1 LVKFSSIIPLY
12 PRAAATQLQFGLGCA
27 NPCWRGASQ
36 AATTTAMDG
45 ILFLAVVALGI
56 VAMAQGQ
63 RLRALAR
70 RIEQLEQAPR
80 GQPQPVSVAE
90 PAPVAEAPPPR
101 PASALLTP
109 PAQRT
114 KASPPPQPPTAP
126 APDRP
131 SLESLIG
138 ARLPVWIGAV
148 ALVVAGFFLVRYAV
162 EIGLLTPA
170 VRTILAALF
179 AVILIGASEAARRI
193 PALAEDP
200 RVAQALAGA
209 GIASSYATLYIAA
222 ALYQL
227 IGPLPAFVLMVGVTA
242 LGLFLAL
249 RHGPPTAVLA
259 LAGGFVA
266 PLVAGYDAAGIG
278 PLLVYLGLFAAA
290 LFGLAIH
297 RRWGWLALAA
307 TIVGFGWVNFLLVAL
322 EPSRLAGPAAFVIAL
337 ALAATLALPR
347 AGITSAWLRTAPLVA
362 GLVQLLVFAPA
373 LQFDGFAWSFYLILA
388 AAALILA
395 WRDARHL
402 PGALAALSLSL
413 ALLAAALAS
422 PDHGATFI
430 AAPILALLFAAPG
443 LILLD
448 RARSWAILA
457 LGGIAGP
464 VLLANLLEPSRLAD
478 WHWAILE
485 LVAAAMA
492 GIVSWRRRTAIDRHD
507 PGLIGGALA
516 AAILLATAAGQL
528 VAIEWIGAI
537 FAIATLGLGL
547 WARHTGDRALLTL
560 PALGI
565 AAMLCAA
572 IEPILDY
579 VLLLAQSLAG
589 AGVTHPL
596 LPPLAGALRALLPLI
611 VTIALLAADS
621 RQFGRLRNAALGIGF
636 TAALL
641 LIYHLA
647 KLPLA
652 IASDARFE
660 SLGFI
665 ERAAITHALFAA
677 AFLLRTRL
685 PAIAAILFGLAL
697 GRLLWFDLV
706 VLNPIFAAQQVA
718 LFPLALHF
726 ALVGC
731 WLSRFLPQPLATRA
745 TIAAALL
752 ATLAAVRQAAHGA
765 ILTGPIG
772 TGENYGYSIALL
784 LLALAGLTLGIRSGS
799 RDLRL
804 AGLGLLT
811 FVTVKVFLIDA
822 AALDGLLRILSFL
835 GLGVALIG
843 IGWVYRRFLAARPKA
858 SVADA

>member
-1 LVKFSSIIPLY
+1 
-12 PRAAATQLQFGLGCA
+12 
-27 NPCWRGASQ
+27 
-36 AATTTAMDG
+36 MDG

-63 RLRALAR
+63 RLRALTR
-70 RIEQLEQAPR
+70 RIEGLERSPR
-80 GQPQPVSVAE
+80 TGPQPTRAAE
-90 PAPVAEAPPPR
+90 PAPVAEVAPPR
-101 PASALLTP
+101 SAPAAITP
-109 PAQRT
+109 PVKRAEV
-114 KASPPPQPPTAP
+114 PPPSPSPTP
-126 APDRP
+126 TPEPEPDRP

-179 AVILIGASEAARRI
+179 AVILIGASEAARRVL
-193 PALAEDP
+193 ALAEDP
-200 RVAQALAGA
+200 RIGQALAGA

-227 IGPLPAFVLMVGVTA
+227 IGPLPAFALMIAVTA

-259 LAGGFVA
+259 LAGGFIA
-266 PLVAGYDAAGIG
+266 PLVAGYNAAGIG
-278 PLLVYLGLFAAA
+278 PLLVYLGLFTAA

-297 RRWGWLALAA
+297 RGWGWLALAA

-322 EPSRLAGPAAFVIAL
+322 EPARLTAPAAFVIAL

-373 LQFDGFAWSFYLILA
+373 LTFDGFAWSFYLVLA

-402 PGALAALSLSL
+402 PGALAALGLSL
-413 ALLAAALAS
+413 ALLAAALVA
-422 PDHGATFI
+422 PDHGATFV
-430 AAPILALLFAAPG
+430 AAPVLALLFAAPG
-443 LILLD
+443 MALLE

-464 VLLANLLEPSRLAD
+464 VLLVNLLEPARLAD
-478 WHWAILE
+478 WQWAALE
-485 LVAAAMA
+485 LAAAALA
-492 GIVSWRRRTAIDRHD
+492 GAVSWRRRRATDSHD

-516 AAILLATAAGQL
+516 AAILFATALGQL
-528 VAIEWIGAI
+528 VP
-537 FAIATLGLGL
+537 FAWLGSVFALATLGIGL
-547 WARHTGDRALLTL
+547 WARRTGDRALLTL

-565 AAMLCAA
+565 GAILIAAA
-572 IEPILDY
+572 EPLADY
-579 VLLLAQSLAG
+579 VVLLAQSLAG
-589 AGVTHPL
+589 EPVLAPS
-596 LPPLAGALRALLPLI
+596 LPALADAARALLPLI
-611 VTIALLAADS
+611 AAVALLRPDA
-621 RQFGRLRNAALGIGF
+621 RQFGRLRQAVLAAGV

-641 LIYHLA
+641 LLYHLA

-652 IASDARFE
+652 IVDDTRFE
-660 SLGFI
+660 RLGFI

-677 AFLLRTRL
+677 AVALRTRL
-685 PAIAAILFGLAL
+685 PALALPLFGLAL
-697 GRLLWFDLV
+697 GRLVWFDLI
-706 VLNPIFAAQQVA
+706 VLNPVFVAQQVT
-718 LFPLALHF
+718 LLPLALHL
-726 ALVGC
+726 ALAGF
-731 WLSRFLPQPLATRA
+731 WLHRFLPQPLATRA
-745 TIAAALL
+745 ALAAALL
-752 ATLAAVRQAAHGA
+752 ATLTAVRQAAHGG
-765 ILTGPIG
+765 IITGPIG
-772 TGENYGYSIALL
+772 TGETYGYSAALL
-784 LLALAGLTLGIRSGS
+784 LLALAALTLGIRSGS

-804 AGLGLLT
+804 AGLALLT
-811 FVTVKVFLIDA
+811 FVTTKVFLVDA

>member
-1 LVKFSSIIPLY
+1 
-12 PRAAATQLQFGLGCA
+12 
-27 NPCWRGASQ
+27 
-36 AATTTAMDG
+36 MDG

-70 RIEQLEQAPR
+70 RIEWLESAPR
-80 GQPQPVSVAE
+80 AQPQPTRAAE
-90 PAPVAEAPPPR
+90 PAPAAEVAPPRATPVAITPPVKRVEAPPP
-101 PASALLTP
+101 P
-109 PAQRT
+109 PE
-114 KASPPPQPPTAP
+114 TAP
-126 APDRP
+126 EPEPDRP

-148 ALVVAGFFLVRYAV
+148 ALVAAGFFLVRYAV

-200 RVAQALAGA
+200 RIGQALAGA

-227 IGPLPAFVLMVGVTA
+227 IGLLPAFVLMIGVTT

-278 PLLVYLGLFAAA
+278 PLLAYLGLFTAA

-297 RRWGWLALAA
+297 RGWGWLALAA
-307 TIVGFGWVNFLLVAL
+307 TVVGFGWVNFLLVAL
-322 EPSRLAGPAAFVIAL
+322 DPVLLTGPAAFVIAL

-347 AGITSAWLRTAPLVA
+347 AGITSAWLRATPLVA
-362 GLVQLLVFAPA
+362 GLVQLLIFAPA
-373 LQFDGFAWSFYLILA
+373 LEFDAFAWGFYLVLA

-402 PGALAALSLSL
+402 PGALAALGLSL
-413 ALLAAALAS
+413 TLLAAALVA
-422 PDHGATFI
+422 PDRGATFI
-430 AAPILALLFAAPG
+430 AAPVLALLFAAPG
-443 LILLD
+443 LVLLD
-448 RARSWAILA
+448 RARSWAVIA

-464 VLLANLLEPSRLAD
+464 VLLANLLEPSCLTD
-478 WHWAILE
+478 WQWALIE
-485 LVAAAMA
+485 LVAAAL
-492 GIVSWRRRTAIDRHD
+492 GFWVGWRRRAVIDGRD

-516 AAILLATAAGQL
+516 AAALFAIAIGQL

-537 FAIATLGLGL
+537 FALATLGLGL
-547 WARHTGDRALLTL
+547 WARHIGDRALLTL

-565 AAMLCAA
+565 AAMLVAA

-579 VLLLAQSLAG
+579 ALLIAQSLAG
-589 AGVTHPL
+589 EPVTYPL
-596 LPPLAGALRALLPLI
+596 LPTLAQALRALLPLI
-611 VTIALLAADS
+611 ATLALLAPDA
-621 RQFGRLRNAALGIGF
+621 RQFGRLRGATLGI
-636 TAALL
+636 AVAVALL

-652 IASDARFE
+652 IATDVRFE
-660 SLGFI
+660 GLGFV
-665 ERAAITHALFAA
+665 ERALITHALFAA
-677 AFLLRTRL
+677 AFVLRTRL
-685 PAIAAILFGLAL
+685 PVIALPLFALAL
-697 GRLLWFDLV
+697 ARLFWFDLL
-706 VLNPIFAAQQVA
+706 VLNPVFIAQHVA
-718 LFPLALHF
+718 FFPLALHL
-726 ALVGC
+726 ALSGF
-731 WLSRFLPQPLATRA
+731 WLYRFLPQPTATRA
-745 TIAAALL
+745 ALAASLL
-752 ATLAAVRQAAHGA
+752 ATLAAVRQAAHGS
-765 ILTGPIG
+765 IITGPIG
-772 TGENYGYSIALL
+772 TGENYGISAALL
-784 LLALAGLTLGIRSGS
+784 LLAIAWLTGGIRSTN

-835 GLGVALIG
+835 GLGIALIG

>member
-1 LVKFSSIIPLY
+1 
-12 PRAAATQLQFGLGCA
+12 
-27 NPCWRGASQ
+27 
-36 AATTTAMDG
+36 MDG

-56 VAMAQGQ
+56 IAMAQGQ
-63 RLRALAR
+63 RLRALTR
-70 RIEQLEQAPR
+70 RIEWLESAPR
-80 GQPQPVSVAE
+80 AQPQPTRVTE
-90 PAPVAEAPPPR
+90 PAPVAMVAPPP
-101 PASALLTP
+101 PAITP
-109 PAQRT
+109 PVKRVDA
-114 KASPPPQPPTAP
+114 PPPPPAP
-126 APDRP
+126 TPEPEPDRP

-179 AVILIGASEAARRI
+179 AIILVGASEAARRI
-193 PALAEDP
+193 PAVAEDP
-200 RVAQALAGA
+200 RIAQALAGA

-222 ALYQL
+222 ALYNL
-227 IGPLPAFVLMVGVTA
+227 IGPLPAFILMIGVTA

-278 PLLVYLGLFAAA
+278 PLLAYLGLFTAA

-297 RRWGWLALAA
+297 RGWGWLALAA
-307 TIVGFGWVNFLLVAL
+307 TVVGFGWVNFLLVAL
-322 EPSRLAGPAAFVIAL
+322 EPTRLTGPAAFVIAL

-362 GLVQLLVFAPA
+362 GLIQLLIFAPA
-373 LQFDGFAWSFYLILA
+373 LTFDGFAWSFYLVLA
-388 AAALILA
+388 AAALFLA
-395 WRDARHL
+395 WRDGRHL
-402 PGALAALSLSL
+402 PGALAALGLSL
-413 ALLAAALAS
+413 VLLAAALVA

-430 AAPILALLFAAPG
+430 AAPVLALLFAAPG
-443 LILLD
+443 LALLD
-448 RARSWAILA
+448 RARSWAVIA
-457 LGGIAGP
+457 LGSIAGP
-464 VLLANLLEPSRLAD
+464 LLLANLLEPSRLAD
-478 WHWAILE
+478 WQWSILE
-485 LVAAAMA
+485 FIAAALA
-492 GIVSWRRRTAIDRHD
+492 AFVSWRRRTTIDSND

-516 AAILLATAAGQL
+516 AAILFATAAGQL

-537 FAIATLGLGL
+537 FALATIGLGL
-547 WARHTGDRALLTL
+547 WASYTGDRALLTL

-565 AAMLCAA
+565 AAILFAA

-579 VLLLAQSLAG
+579 ALLIAQSLAG
-589 AGVTHPL
+589 EGVTYPL
-596 LPPLAGALRALLPLI
+596 LPPLAEALRALLPLI
-611 VTIALLAADS
+611 ATIALLAPDS
-621 RQFGRLRNAALGIGF
+621 RQFGRLRNAALGIGIA
-636 TAALL
+636 AALL
-641 LIYHLA
+641 LLYHLA

-652 IASDARFE
+652 IASDMRFE

-665 ERAAITHALFAA
+665 ERAAITHTLFAA
-677 AFLLRTRL
+677 AFVLQTRR
-685 PAIAAILFGLAL
+685 PAIAPVLFGLAL

-706 VLNPIFAAQQVA
+706 VLNPVFVAQQVSF
-718 LFPLALHF
+718 FPLALHF
-726 ALVGC
+726 ALAGF
-731 WLSRFLPQPLATRA
+731 WLYRFLPQPLATRA
-745 TIAAALL
+745 AIAAALV
-752 ATLAAVRQAAHGA
+752 ATLAAVRQAAHGG
-765 ILTGPIG
+765 IITGPIG
-772 TGENYGYSIALL
+772 TGENYGYSAALL
-784 LLALAGLTLGIRSGS
+784 LVALAGLTLGIRSGS

-835 GLGVALIG
+835 GLGIALIG

-858 SVADA
+858 SVAGA

>member
-1 LVKFSSIIPLY
+1 
-12 PRAAATQLQFGLGCA
+12 
-27 NPCWRGASQ
+27 
-36 AATTTAMDG
+36 MDG

-63 RLRALAR
+63 RLRALTR
-70 RIEQLEQAPR
+70 RIEWLESAPR
-80 GQPQPVSVAE
+80 AQPQPARAAE
-90 PAPVAEAPPPR
+90 PAPVAEVAPPRATPAAITPPVKRAEAPPP
-101 PASALLTP
+101 P
-109 PAQRT
+109 PE
-114 KASPPPQPPTAP
+114 PEPE
-126 APDRP
+126 PDRP

-148 ALVVAGFFLVRYAV
+148 ALVVAGFFLVRHAV

-179 AVILIGASEAARRI
+179 AVILVGASEAARRI

-200 RVAQALAGA
+200 RIAQALAGA

-222 ALYQL
+222 ALYHL
-227 IGPLPAFVLMVGVTA
+227 IGPLPAFVLMVGVTT

-278 PLLVYLGLFAAA
+278 PLLVYLGLFTAA

-297 RRWGWLALAA
+297 RGWGWLALAA
-307 TIVGFGWVNFLLVAL
+307 TVVGFGWVNFLLVAL
-322 EPSRLAGPAAFVIAL
+322 DPVLLTGPAAFVIAL

-347 AGITSAWLRTAPLVA
+347 AGVTSGWLRTAPLVA

-402 PGALAALSLSL
+402 PGALAALGLSL
-413 ALLAAALAS
+413 VLLAAALVA

-430 AAPILALLFAAPG
+430 AAPVLALLLAAPG

-448 RARSWAILA
+448 RARSWAVIA

-464 VLLANLLEPSRLAD
+464 VLLTNLLEPSRLAD
-478 WHWAILE
+478 WQWALLE
-485 LVAAAMA
+485 LAAAA
-492 GIVSWRRRTAIDRHD
+492 LAFTVSWRRRTVIDSRD

-516 AAILLATAAGQL
+516 AAILFATAVGQL
-528 VAIEWIGAI
+528 VAIDWIGAV

-547 WARHTGDRALLTL
+547 WARYTADRALLTL

-565 AAMLCAA
+565 AAILFAA

-579 VLLLAQSLAG
+579 TLLIAQALAG
-589 AGVTHPL
+589 EGVTAPL
-596 LPPLAGALRALLPLI
+596 LPPLAAAVRALLPLI
-611 VTIALLAADS
+611 ATIALLAPDS
-621 RQFGRLRNAALGIGF
+621 RQFGRLRNAALAIGIA
-636 TAALL
+636 AALL
-641 LIYHLA
+641 FLYHLA

-677 AFLLRTRL
+677 AVLLRTRL
-685 PAIAAILFGLAL
+685 PAITLVLFGLAL
-697 GRLLWFDLV
+697 GRVIWFDLL
-706 VLNPIFAAQQVA
+706 VLNPLFVAQQVTI
-718 LFPLALHF
+718 FPLALHV
-726 ALVGC
+726 ALAGF
-731 WLSRFLPQPLATRA
+731 WLYRFLPQPLATRA
-745 TIAAALL
+745 GIAAALL
-752 ATLAAVRQAAHGA
+752 ATLAAVRQTAHGG
-765 ILTGPIG
+765 IITGPIG

-811 FVTVKVFLIDA
+811 FVTIKVFLIDA

-843 IGWVYRRFLAARPKA
+843 IGWVYRRFLTARPKA

>member
-1 LVKFSSIIPLY
+1 
-12 PRAAATQLQFGLGCA
+12 
-27 NPCWRGASQ
+27 
-36 AATTTAMDG
+36 MDG

-63 RLRALAR
+63 RLRALTR
-70 RIEQLEQAPR
+70 RIEELEHAPHP
-80 GQPQPVSVAE
+80 QPQPVRTPK
-90 PAPVAEAPPPR
+90 PAPVADMAPPPPRPAPAVITPPVQRAEAPPP
-101 PASALLTP
+101 
-109 PAQRT
+109 
-114 KASPPPQPPTAP
+114 AP
-126 APDRP
+126 EPEPDRP

-162 EIGLLTPA
+162 EIGLLTPG
-170 VRTILAALF
+170 VRTILAAIF
-179 AVILIGASEAARRI
+179 AAILVGGSEAARRI

-200 RVAQALAGA
+200 RIGQALAGA

-222 ALYQL
+222 ALYHL
-227 IGPLPAFVLMVGVTA
+227 IGPLPAFVLMIAVTT

-278 PLLVYLGLFAAA
+278 PLLAYLGLFTAA

-297 RRWGWLALAA
+297 RGWGWLALAA
-307 TIVGFGWVNFLLVAL
+307 TVVGFGWVNFLLVAL
-322 EPSRLAGPAAFVIAL
+322 EPTRLTGPAAFVIAL

-347 AGITSAWLRTAPLVA
+347 AGITSASLRTAPLVA
-362 GLVQLLVFAPA
+362 GLIQLLIFAPA

-388 AAALILA
+388 TAALILA

-402 PGALAALSLSL
+402 PGALAALGLSL
-413 ALLAAALAS
+413 VLLAAALVAPES
-422 PDHGATFI
+422 GATFI
-430 AAPILALLFAAPG
+430 AAPVLALLFTAPG
-443 LILLD
+443 LALLD
-448 RARSWAILA
+448 RARSWAVIA

-464 VLLANLLEPSRLAD
+464 VLLANLLEPSRQTD
-478 WHWAILE
+478 WQWALLE
-485 LVAAAMA
+485 FVAAALA
-492 GIVSWRRRTAIDRHD
+492 FLVSWRRRTATDSLD

-516 AAILLATAAGQL
+516 AAILFTTAAGQL

-537 FAIATLGLGL
+537 FALATIGLGL
-547 WARHTGDRALLTL
+547 WARRTGDRALLTL

-565 AAMLCAA
+565 ATVLIAA

-579 VLLLAQSLAG
+579 ALLIARSLAG
-589 AGVTHPL
+589 EGVTYPL
-596 LPPLAGALRALLPLI
+596 LPPLAEAFRALLPLI
-611 VTIALLAADS
+611 ATIALLAPDS
-621 RQFGRLRNAALGIGF
+621 RQFGQLRKAALATGLTI
-636 TAALL
+636 ALL
-641 LIYHLA
+641 LLYHLA

-652 IASDARFE
+652 IATDARFE

-665 ERAAITHALFAA
+665 ERALITHALFAA
-677 AFLLRTRL
+677 AFLLRTRRPTIAL
-685 PAIAAILFGLAL
+685 PLFGLAF
-697 GRLLWFDLV
+697 GRLIWFDLI
-706 VLNPIFAAQQVA
+706 VLNPVFVAQQVA

-726 ALVGC
+726 ALTGF
-731 WLSRFLPQPLATRA
+731 WLYRFLPQPIATRA
-745 TIAAALL
+745 AIAAALL
-752 ATLAAVRQAAHGA
+752 ATLAAVRQAAHGS
-765 ILTGPIG
+765 IITGPIG

-811 FVTVKVFLIDA
+811 FVTVKVFLVDA

-835 GLGVALIG
+835 GLGIALIG

>member
-1 LVKFSSIIPLY
+1 
-12 PRAAATQLQFGLGCA
+12 
-27 NPCWRGASQ
+27 
-36 AATTTAMDG
+36 MDG
-45 ILFLAVVALGI
+45 ILFLAVVALGL

-63 RLRALAR
+63 RLRALTR
-70 RIEQLEQAPR
+70 RIEWLERSPR
-80 GQPQPVSVAE
+80 AEPQPTRAAE
-90 PAPVAEAPPPR
+90 PAPIAEATPPR
-101 PASALLTP
+101 PAITP
-109 PAQRT
+109 PVKRVEAPP
-114 KASPPPQPPTAP
+114 ASPAPTP
-126 APDRP
+126 EPDTDRP

-179 AVILIGASEAARRI
+179 ALILIGASEAARRI

-200 RVAQALAGA
+200 RIAQALAGA

-222 ALYQL
+222 ALYHL
-227 IGPLPAFVLMVGVTA
+227 IGPLPAFVLMIGVTA

-259 LAGGFVA
+259 LAGGFIA

-278 PLLVYLGLFAAA
+278 PLLAYLGLFTAA

-297 RRWGWLALAA
+297 RGWGWLALAA
-307 TIVGFGWVNFLLVAL
+307 TVVGFGWVNFLLVAL
-322 EPSRLAGPAAFVIAL
+322 EPTRLTGPAAFVIAL

-362 GLVQLLVFAPA
+362 GLIQLLIFAPA
-373 LQFDGFAWSFYLILA
+373 LTFDGFAWSFYLVLA

-395 WRDARHL
+395 WRDERHL
-402 PGALAALSLSL
+402 PAALAALGLSL
-413 ALLAAALAS
+413 ALLAAALVA

-430 AAPILALLFAAPG
+430 AAPVLALLFAAPG
-443 LILLD
+443 LVLLD
-448 RARSWAILA
+448 RARSWAVIA

-464 VLLANLLEPSRLAD
+464 VLLANLIEPSRLAD
-478 WHWAILE
+478 WQWAILE
-485 LVAAAMA
+485 LVAAALA
-492 GIVSWRRRTAIDRHD
+492 FLVSWRRRTAIDRHD
-507 PGLIGGALA
+507 LGLIGGALA
-516 AAILLATAAGQL
+516 AAILFATAAGQL

-537 FAIATLGLGL
+537 LAIATIAIGL

-565 AAMLCAA
+565 AAILIAA

-579 VLLLAQSLAG
+579 ALLIAQSLAG
-589 AGVTHPL
+589 EGVTYPL
-596 LPPLAGALRALLPLI
+596 LPPLAEALRALVPLI
-611 VTIALLAADS
+611 ATIALLAADS
-621 RQFGRLRNAALGIGF
+621 RLFGRLRNTALGIGI

-641 LIYHLA
+641 LLYHLA

-652 IASDARFE
+652 IASDIRFE

-665 ERAAITHALFAA
+665 ERAAITHTLFAA
-677 AFLLRTRL
+677 AFALRTRR
-685 PAIAAILFGLAL
+685 PAIALPLFGLAL
-697 GRLLWFDLV
+697 GRLLWFDLL
-706 VLNPIFAAQQVA
+706 VLNPVFVAQQVS
-718 LFPLALHF
+718 LFPLALHA
-726 ALVGC
+726 ALAGF
-731 WLSRFLPQPLATRA
+731 WLYRFLPQPLATRA
-745 TIAAALL
+745 AIAAALV
-752 ATLAAVRQAAHGA
+752 ATLAAVRQAAHGSF
-765 ILTGPIG
+765 LTGPIG
-772 TGENYGYSIALL
+772 TGENYGYSAALL
-784 LLALAGLTLGIRSGS
+784 LLALAGLTLGIRSGN

-835 GLGVALIG
+835 GLGIALIG

-858 SVADA
+858 SVADS

>member
-1 LVKFSSIIPLY
+1 MV
-12 PRAAATQLQFGLGCA
+12 
-27 NPCWRGASQ
+27 
-36 AATTTAMDG
+36 G

-63 RLRALAR
+63 RLRALTR
-70 RIEQLEQAPR
+70 RIEGLERSPR
-80 GQPQPVSVAE
+80 TGPQPTRAAE
-90 PAPVAEAPPPR
+90 PAPVAEVAPPR
-101 PASALLTP
+101 SAPAAITP
-109 PAQRT
+109 PVKRVEV
-114 KASPPPQPPTAP
+114 PPPSPSPAPTP
-126 APDRP
+126 EPEPDRP

-179 AVILIGASEAARRI
+179 AVILIGASEAARRV

-200 RVAQALAGA
+200 RIGQALAGA

-227 IGPLPAFVLMVGVTA
+227 IGPLPAFALMIAVTA

-259 LAGGFVA
+259 LAGGFIA

-278 PLLVYLGLFAAA
+278 PLLVYLGLFTAA

-297 RRWGWLALAA
+297 RGWGWLALAA

-322 EPSRLAGPAAFVIAL
+322 EPARLTAPAAFVIAL

-373 LQFDGFAWSFYLILA
+373 LTFDGFAWSFYLVLA

-402 PGALAALSLSL
+402 PGALAALGLSL
-413 ALLAAALAS
+413 ALLAAALVA
-422 PDHGATFI
+422 PDHGATFV
-430 AAPILALLFAAPG
+430 AAPALALLFAAPG
-443 LILLD
+443 MALLE

-464 VLLANLLEPSRLAD
+464 VLLVNLLEPARLAD
-478 WHWAILE
+478 WQWAALE
-485 LVAAAMA
+485 LAAAALA
-492 GIVSWRRRTAIDRHD
+492 GAVSWRRRRATDSHD

-516 AAILLATAAGQL
+516 AAILFATALGQL
-528 VAIEWIGAI
+528 VP
-537 FAIATLGLGL
+537 FAWLGSVFALATLGIGL
-547 WARHTGDRALLTL
+547 WARRTGDRALLTL

-565 AAMLCAA
+565 GAILIAAA
-572 IEPILDY
+572 EPLADY
-579 VLLLAQSLAG
+579 VVLLAQSLAG
-589 AGVTHPL
+589 EPVLAPS
-596 LPPLAGALRALLPLI
+596 LPALADAARALLPLI
-611 VTIALLAADS
+611 AAVALLRPDA
-621 RQFGRLRNAALGIGF
+621 RQFGRLRQAVLAAGV

-641 LIYHLA
+641 LLYHLA

-652 IASDARFE
+652 IVDDTRFE
-660 SLGFI
+660 RLGFI

-677 AFLLRTRL
+677 AVALRTRL
-685 PAIAAILFGLAL
+685 PALALPLFGFAL
-697 GRLLWFDLV
+697 GRLVWFDLI
-706 VLNPIFAAQQVA
+706 VLNPVFVAQQVT
-718 LFPLALHF
+718 LLPLALHL
-726 ALVGC
+726 ALAGF
-731 WLSRFLPQPLATRA
+731 WLHRFLPQPLATRA
-745 TIAAALL
+745 ALAAALL
-752 ATLAAVRQAAHGA
+752 ATLAAVRQAAHGG
-765 ILTGPIG
+765 IITGPIG
-772 TGENYGYSIALL
+772 TGETYGYSAALL
-784 LLALAGLTLGIRSGS
+784 LLALAALTLGIRSGS

-804 AGLGLLT
+804 AGLALLT
-811 FVTVKVFLIDA
+811 FVTTKVFLVDA